1 MTVFVL
7 NQLDAMIYSI
17 IIRMYF
23 DLFRLE
29 TISTLTK
36 LAVLCA

>member
-17 IIRMYF
+17 I
-23 DLFRLE
+23 LLE
-29 TISTLTK
+29 CNLICIGWK
-36 LAVLCA
+36 QYQR